1 MFPRIIDISSPSPSM
16 KRTQRERNFLQGKDC
31 SPEPLSSMN
40 PWQHVAVE
48 KDETTV
54 VAGSV
59 DFLMREEKEEV

>member
-1 MFPRIIDISSPSPSM
+1 
-16 KRTQRERNFLQGKDC
+16 
-31 SPEPLSSMN
+31 MN